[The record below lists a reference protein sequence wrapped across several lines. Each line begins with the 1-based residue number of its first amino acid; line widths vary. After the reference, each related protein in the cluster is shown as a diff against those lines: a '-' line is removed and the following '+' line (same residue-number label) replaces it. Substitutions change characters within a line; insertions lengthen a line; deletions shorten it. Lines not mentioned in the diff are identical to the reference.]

1 LILSPFFLDFE
12 SNKAGQF
19 YLAGYESKGAFEQRV
34 LTVELQGFAAAKS
47 LLMQSPEDFVFEM
60 LKRLRDE
67 QLTLV
72 AYSTA
77 EMVII
82 KSFFRESALTKDFAD
97 LRYLNLLSAAKRWI
111 RKHKKNDFESLPPFR
126 LGADSY
132 TRRRQKYSLA
142 SVMRLTGFQA
152 EKDYAPGKTTSRF
165 NSVINALKLREQNFD
180 NLTAVQKAKAT
191 KALKHNE
198 FDVKAMSVLF
208 DLISKEDASCFRKSI
223 VKLFEDTGSTK

>member
-1 LILSPFFLDFE
+1 MKPFFLDFE

-19 YLAGYESKGAFEQRV
+19 YLAGFEANGAFEQRV
-34 LTVELQGFAAAKS
+34 LTNDLQGFAEAKKQ
-47 LLMQSPEDFVFEM
+47 LLQSPEEFVLEI
-60 LKRLRDE
+60 LERLRDE
-67 QLTLV
+67 KFTLI

-77 EMVII
+77 EMTII
-82 KSFFRESALTKDFAD
+82 NNLFKDKSSTKDFAD

-111 RKHKKNDFESLPPFR
+111 RKHRKNDFEALPPFR

-132 TRRRQKYSLA
+132 TQRRQRYSLA

-165 NSVINALKLREQNFD
+165 NAVISALKLKEQNFD

-223 VKLFEDTGSTK
+223 VKLFDDSGSKK

>member
-1 LILSPFFLDFE
+1 MKPFFLDFE

-19 YLAGYESKGAFEQRV
+19 YLAGSEAKGVFEQRV
-34 LTVELQGFAAAKS
+34 LTNELQGFATAKN
-47 LLMQSPEDFVFEM
+47 LPLQSPNDFVFEM

-77 EMVII
+77 EMAII
-82 KSFFRESALTKDFAD
+82 NSFFKERAFAIDFRD

-111 RKHKKNDFESLPPFR
+111 RKHRKNDFETLPPFR

-132 TRRRQKYSLA
+132 TQRRQRYSLA

-165 NSVINALKLREQNFD
+165 NAVISALKLKEQNFD

-198 FDVKAMSVLF
+198 FDVKAMSGLF

-223 VKLFEDTGSTK
+223 VKLFDDSGSKK

>member
-1 LILSPFFLDFE
+1 MNPFFLDFE
-12 SNKAGQF
+12 NNKAGKF
-19 YLAGYESKGAFEQRV
+19 YLAGYESKGDFEQRV
-34 LTVELQGFAAAKS
+34 LTNELQGFAVAKS
-47 LLMQSPEDFVFEM
+47 LLMQTPEDFVFEM

-82 KSFFRESALTKDFAD
+82 NSLFKDKKPTKDFAD
-97 LRYLNLLSAAKRWI
+97 LRYLNLLSAAKRWV
-111 RKHKKNDFESLPPFR
+111 RKHRKNDFEALPPFR
-126 LGADSY
+126 IGADSY
-132 TRRRQKYSLA
+132 TQRRQKYSLA
-142 SVMRLTGFQA
+142 SVMRLTEFQA

-165 NSVINALKLREQNFD
+165 NSVISALRLKEQSFD

-208 DLISKEDASCFRKSI
+208 DLIRKEDASCLRKSI
-223 VKLFEDTGSTK
+223 VKLFDDTGSAK